1 MPNLV
6 NLLPVA
12 MILGVLGG
20 AFSLVVGFMHH
31 GVKVL
36 SGPWDVFT
44 KAGQILAI
52 VCPLLSIIGGLL
64 TTKRTT
70 AGTMLLPELGG
81 MMMFLSGVAMI
92 GVLGIS
98 LLATLAGGMCVVGG
112 VLALV
117 ASDDLKPA
125 TK

>member
-1 MPNLV
+1 MLV

-20 AFSLVVGFMHH
+20 ASGLVVGFMNH
-31 GVKVL
+31 GLKIL

-44 KAGQILAI
+44 KAGQVLAI
-52 VCPLLSIIGGLL
+52 VCPLLSILGGLL
-64 TTKRTT
+64 TQKRTT

-98 LLATLAGGMCVVGG
+98 LLAALAGGLCVIGG
-112 VLALV
+112 VLALI
-117 ASDDLKPA
+117 ASDDLKQRA
-125 TK
+125 G